1 MNIHISDLP
10 YMYVTFCVAHT
21 TRRTIDEDRTDNF
34 AFRPGQIIFESK
46 KHKGFK
52 LNGNEK

>member
-34 AFRPGQIIFESK
+34 AFRPG
-46 KHKGFK
+46 
-52 LNGNEK
+52 